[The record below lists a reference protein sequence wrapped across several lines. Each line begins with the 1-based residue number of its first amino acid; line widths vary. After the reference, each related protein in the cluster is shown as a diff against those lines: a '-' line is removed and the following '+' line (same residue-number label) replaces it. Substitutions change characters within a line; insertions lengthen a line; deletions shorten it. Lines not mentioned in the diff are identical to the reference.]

1 MISKILLARAA
12 RSWLGM
18 RASIFRAT
26 GFLYGSE
33 FHEFDAGVVRI
44 VEIELPFAA
53 AADFGL
59 FGAAPTVCAELLF
72 SSVNIGNA
80 ESDVVRRAE
89 RAVVC
94 VGGDI
99 QHVFDPVG
107 AVGDFH
113 VYPIGFTSLSS
124 PFPVKLKA

>member
-12 RSWLGM
+12 RSWFGM

-80 ESDVVRRAE
+80 ESDVVRRAD
-89 RAVVC
+89 RAVPSVS
-94 VGGDI
+94 GDH
-99 QHVFDPVG
+99 QHVLDSVG
-107 AVGDFH
+107 SVRALHGEPD
-113 VYPIGFTSLSS
+113 
-124 PFPVKLKA
+124 